1 MKNKFQEVLLSAL
14 SELGYPTEKVIVQ
27 SPKNPDH
34 GDFTTNYP
42 MINSKEIGK
51 PPMDIASTIV
61 DKINSSGN
69 ELIDKIEFIP
79 PGFINVKINK
89 DMFSNQ
95 LKQIILSDLSY
106 GKNNTGKNKSALV
119 EFVSA
124 NPTGPLTVGHGRN
137 AILGDTVCNIL
148 KWNGF
153 NINRESVSY
162 THLTLPTKRI
172 V

>member
-42 MINSKEIGK
+42 MMNSKEIGK

-89 DMFSNQ
+89 EWRITTSGGEYRNR
-95 LKQIILSDLSY
+95 
-106 GKNNTGKNKSALV
+106 TGVHGFAIRCV
-119 EFVSA
+119 TTP
-124 NPTGPLTVGHGRN
+124 PTR
-137 AILGDTVCNIL
+137 
-148 KWNGF
+148 
-153 NINRESVSY
+153 R
-162 THLTLPTKRI
+162 RM
-172 V
+172 